1 MKCYSILENEGSA
14 LTISIMVSGTK
25 NEKKNSLCA
34 LRFGV
39 KYSADTLQKLN
50 PEMDGNSQGLWS
62 GSTWL
67 FEHYGMFLC

>member
-1 MKCYSILENEGSA
+1 MKCYLILENEGSA

-25 NEKKNSLCA
+25 NEKNSLCA

-50 PEMDGNSQGLWS
+50 PEMDENSQGLWS

-67 FEHYGMFLC
+67 FLHYGMFLC

>member
-1 MKCYSILENEGSA
+1 
-14 LTISIMVSGTK
+14 MVSGTK

>member
-1 MKCYSILENEGSA
+1 MLLDIRERRQSFDYLHNG
-14 LTISIMVSGTK
+14 LW
-25 NEKKNSLCA
+25 NKKWKTSLCA

-39 KYSADTLQKLN
+39 KYSADTLQKLS

-67 FEHYGMFLC
+67 FLHYGMFLC

>member
-1 MKCYSILENEGSA
+1 MKCYPILENEGSA

-25 NEKKNSLCA
+25 MKKKNSLCA

-50 PEMDGNSQGLWS
+50 PEMDGNS
-62 GSTWL
+62 
-67 FEHYGMFLC
+67 